1 MAYRQ
6 SDSQRRNDVVR
17 FDLMERIGV
26 LSIKDN
32 GWTRE
37 VNIVSWNNG
46 KAKVDIREWDPDH
59 KRMTKGVTLFE
70 EEAETLTRL
79 LATRYGLRLGESD
92 HAHRAFTKVEGDR
105 RFFSGGR
112 SYEAAGRFPGEPATG
127 PSGEAGNTEDA
138 AGLPEGGPELSGSAY
153 DPAEQQEAEAG
164 PYGQGF
170 GATWQTETEADPYG
184 SAFGTAGAGAS
195 ADEAA
200 EEAAVRDY
208 DPGDAAAAAA
218 CGEEGA

>member
-70 EEAETLTRL
+70 EEAETLARL
-79 LATRYGLRLGESD
+79 LATRYGLRLGESE
-92 HAHRAFTKVEGDR
+92 HGHRSFAKVEGDR
-105 RFFSGGR
+105 HFFNGGR
-112 SYEAAGRFPGEPATG
+112 SYEAADRFPEEPATG
-127 PSGEAGNTEDA
+127 PSEKADDTGHAE
-138 AGLPEGGPELSGSAY
+138 GLPEAGPELSGSVY
-153 DPAEQQEAEAG
+153 DPAEQQEAEEES
-164 PYGQGF
+164 Y
-170 GATWQTETEADPYG
+170 EA
-184 SAFGTAGAGAS
+184 
-195 ADEAA
+195 EA
-200 EEAAVRDY
+200 
-208 DPGDAAAAAA
+208 PAA
-218 CGEEGA
+218 CDVAEMRDE